1 MWPWVI
7 SAPSSSF
14 PKVRKELGWCLQS
27 LLTFLSSVSAMACPH
42 GPQRL
47 GGGAETKFVFSS
59 PLELTSLP
67 GLSHTDK
74 MPISSTIV
82 PAEDSHL
89 VFLFFSQIPK
99 IAAVMKGY
107 CKDIYP
113 NELQQSKRKKNN
125 TKHQCKQ
132 NNRNEFQYH
141 IPHLAIDIPT
151 GRLEEGHQSPSAST
165 WLNT

>member
-1 MWPWVI
+1 MVSPVP
-7 SAPSSSF
+7 AD
-14 PKVRKELGWCLQS
+14 
-27 LLTFLSSVSAMACPH
+27 FL
-42 GPQRL
+42 
-47 GGGAETKFVFSS
+47 VFGFCH
-59 PLELTSLP
+59 
-67 GLSHTDK
+67 GLSTRPSETRRWSWNQVCILLSPRAHFLAW
-74 MPISSTIV
+74 PQSHWQNAHLIV